1 MTPITLTESQMADM
15 DDTAR
20 YGCKLTEA
28 EIDQYIADK
37 KTRVFDLAVR
47 PRGGQRVEFPVIG
60 QRSGDIAE
68 WALDFFGADS
78 FVSVRPA

>member
-1 MTPITLTESQMADM
+1 MNAVTLDQMADM

-20 YGCKLTEA
+20 FACKLSEA
-28 EIDQYIADK
+28 ELDEFIHNRDA
-37 KTRVFDLAVR
+37 RVFHLAVR
-47 PRGGQRVEFPVIG
+47 PRGGQRIEMPVIG

-68 WALDFFGADS
+68 WALEFFGADS